1 MFLYYY
7 YYIIIIIIILLLLY
21 YYYIIIILLYYYI
34 IIIIIIIIGFI
45 GYAPVFHQVVTDH
58 VIEDVEDDQL
68 YYTKIFLDKQKRVSE
83 FISFSIPR
91 RMTAWIFIIIFTEFK
106 SGVMREKVTYIPTF

>member
-1 MFLYYY
+1 MVFRFLQQFTCSIYFC
-7 YYIIIIIIILLLLY
+7 
-21 YYYIIIILLYYYI
+21 
-34 IIIIIIIIGFI
+34 IIGFI